1 MLRCSAAPLCNREA
15 SGTIKQMSF
24 LINSP
29 LEQFEITSLLSIQI
43 PLLGYLNIAVTNIA
57 LYSILA
63 LSIIFSL
70 HYFSNNNNKLVPS
83 KWSIALE
90 SLFTTISSIVRDQI
104 GITNERYLPLIYSLF
119 VFILIA
125 NLIGNI
131 PYNFTVTTSLIV
143 SIGLSVTIFIG
154 VTILGLVVKKLA
166 FFATFVP
173 EGTPLALVPLLASIE
188 FISYSA
194 RAVSLGIRLF
204 ANMVAGHA
212 LLKILSTFLL
222 KFFQNDILIAVIA
235 LVPFS
240 IFCALMVL
248 ELSVSVIQAYVFTV
262 LTCSYIKD
270 ALVSH

>member
-154 VTILGLVVKKLA
+154 VTNVAIASDQDVVAILETQVRNTHHSEMVSSSNRFCFREMTLGWI
-166 FFATFVP
+166 FAWQSKP
-173 EGTPLALVPLLASIE
+173 PLRE
-188 FISYSA
+188 F
-194 RAVSLGIRLF
+194 
-204 ANMVAGHA
+204 M
-212 LLKILSTFLL
+212 
-222 KFFQNDILIAVIA
+222 
-235 LVPFS
+235 
-240 IFCALMVL
+240 
-248 ELSVSVIQAYVFTV
+248 
-262 LTCSYIKD
+262 
-270 ALVSH
+270 